1 MKISY
6 SIEAVADQYRE
17 AVGGE
22 EVEVTFKT
30 GRFHIPH
37 PLFISDEQQEKVNAA
52 SGDKQLAIALMGVD
66 QYKAYH
72 ELGGRAGDVVLT
84 WRAIANTMEDQTG
97 GVKPVPTRS

>member
-6 SIEAVADQYRE
+6 SIEAVEDQFKE

-22 EVEVTFKT
+22 DVEVTFKT

-37 PLFISDEQQEKVNAA
+37 PLFVPDEQQEAIEAA
-52 SGDKQLAIALMGVD
+52 HGDKELAEALLGTE
-66 QYKAYH
+66 QYEKYTK
-72 ELGGRAGDVVLT
+72 LGGKPGGVVLM
-84 WRAIANTMEDQTG
+84 WRGIANNMEDQTS